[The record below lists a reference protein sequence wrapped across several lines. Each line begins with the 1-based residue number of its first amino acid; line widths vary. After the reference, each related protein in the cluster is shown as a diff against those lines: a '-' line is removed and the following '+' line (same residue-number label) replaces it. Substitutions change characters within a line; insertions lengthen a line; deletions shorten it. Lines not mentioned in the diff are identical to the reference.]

1 MKLVVTGHD
10 EKGSAVFTYA
20 GDPPHRLEAGGGTEL
35 LELWSTRGK
44 IVVPDATDPKEPFG
58 GNFFPPLG
66 ETRFK
71 LMILSPGELVPAGSG
86 EANIGPADMRDVLES
101 DDPGMHTTDTIDYL
115 MILSGEVDLEL
126 DDGRMERLGAGDC
139 VVQRGTR
146 HAWRVRGEEPL
157 VAAAVLIGAQRN
169 A

>member
-1 MKLVVTGHD
+1 
-10 EKGSAVFTYA
+10 
-20 GDPPHRLEAGGGTEL
+20 
-35 LELWSTRGK
+35 
-44 IVVPDATDPKEPFG
+44 
-58 GNFFPPLG
+58 
-66 ETRFK
+66 
-71 LMILSPGELVPAGSG
+71 
-86 EANIGPADMRDVLES
+86 
-101 DDPGMHTTDTIDYL
+101 MHTTDTIDYL